1 MSRALRNQQL
11 QALPE
16 RIGHRPRLGPLRTMT
31 TGTAVAAMATL
42 PLSGLAADTQEAASD
57 FFQLGVIEIIG
68 KSEPEPNPLL
78 VDTVDAATLKAL
90 HRHDL
95 GRALELLPGVTLQN
109 VGQRRERLVSVRGF
123 NSRQVPL
130 FIDGVPVYV
139 PYDGNVDLSRFG
151 VDYVSQITVSKGLA
165 SVLYGPNTLGG
176 AINVVS
182 RKPSAPL
189 EGSIEAST
197 EMGES
202 SDSLQTRYVASVG
215 GLRGQWYAHGTASY
229 VDSEGYTLPD
239 DFRPTA
245 NEDGAGREN
254 ADSRDVVLS
263 AKIGYLS
270 TNGDEYA
277 LSLYRQDGDK
287 NVPPYAGTAPGVQAR
302 FWQWPYWDKQS
313 IYFTARNEVT
323 PDGTLRWRIYHDK
336 FRNALDSFDNA
347 TYSSFNRPYA
357 FEGSTYD
364 DFTVG
369 GNADFEWRWTDAH
382 TTRTALHLKRDVH
395 REVDE
400 VAAPSERYEDRTY
413 ALAIEHG
420 WEVAE
425 NVVLTPGYAY
435 TVQDGREAENNV
447 NGTVTPFPTDK
458 ADAHNAQLTLAWTL
472 SPETSVLA
480 GVSRKTR
487 FPTIKDRFSFRLGSA
502 VPNPGLGPERAMHY
516 EIGLEQR
523 HAAWGFRAAVFQAD
537 LDDAIE
543 NVSIAADLCT
553 APNPT
558 CFQQQNIGEQRNR
571 GFELSVDYSPLA
583 TLRFDAQASI
593 VDRDNRSRPELR
605 QTDTPE
611 RKYRLGV
618 QWDALRM
625 LTLKAD
631 AQHESKRFST
641 TDGTRVADDFSL
653 VNAFVRYEPVPQWG
667 IEVGVRNLTD
677 ELYAYQ
683 EGFYE
688 AGRTWLAQLDYSF

>member
-1 MSRALRNQQL
+1 MSTFR
-11 QALPE
+11 
-16 RIGHRPRLGPLRTMT
+16 MT
-31 TGTAVAAMATL
+31 AAA
-42 PLSGLAADTQEAASD
+42 LAAVFSPIAAFASAAQEAAIAPSD
-57 FFQLGVIEIIG
+57 VFQLGVVEVIG
-68 KSEPEPNPLL
+68 IVEGESNPLL
-78 VDTVDAATLKAL
+78 GDTVDAATLKAL
-90 HRHDL
+90 HRDDL
-95 GRALELLPGVTLQN
+95 SEALDLLPGVTMQN

-182 RKPSAPL
+182 RKPGTPL
-189 EGSIEAST
+189 EGSVAASA
-197 EMGES
+197 EVGES
-202 SDSLQTRYVASVG
+202 SKSLQTRYVASVG
-215 GLRGQWYAHGTASY
+215 GLRGQWYAHATASY
-229 VDSEGYTLPD
+229 VDAEGYTLPD
-239 DFRPTA
+239 DFKPTA
-245 NEDGAGREN
+245 NEDGKGREN

-263 AKIGYLS
+263 AKIGFLPA
-270 TNGDEYA
+270 NGDEYA

-287 NVPPYAGTAPGVQAR
+287 NVPPYAGSAPGVQTR

-313 IYFTARNEVT
+313 VYFTARNGVT
-323 PDGTLRWRIYHDK
+323 PAGTLRWRLYYDK
-336 FRNALDSFDNA
+336 FRNALDSFDDA
-347 TYSSFNRPYA
+347 TYSSFDRPYA
-357 FEGSTYD
+357 FEGSDYD

-369 GNADFEWRWTDAH
+369 GNGDFEWRWNGINV
-382 TTRTALHLKRDVH
+382 TRTALHLKQDVH

-400 VAAPSERYEDRTY
+400 AGAPEERYEDRSY
-413 ALAIEHG
+413 ALAIEHE
-420 WEVAE
+420 WHATDSLA
-425 NVVLTPGYAY
+425 LTPGYAY

-447 NGTVTPFPTDK
+447 DGTVLPFATDK
-458 ADAHNAQLTLAWTL
+458 AHAHNAQLTATWTVADT
-472 SPETSVLA
+472 TSVLA
-480 GVSRKTR
+480 GISRKTR
-487 FPTIKDRFSFRLGSA
+487 FPTIKDRFSFRMGSA

-516 EIGLEQR
+516 EIGIEQR
-523 HAAWGFRAAVFQAD
+523 YTTWGVRAAVFQAD

-543 NVSIAADLCT
+543 NVSIAAGLCT
-553 APNPT
+553 SPNPT

-571 GFELSVDYSPLA
+571 GIDLTFDYKPFE

-611 RKYRLGV
+611 QKYRLGV
-618 QWDALRM
+618 QWKALPV

-641 TDGTRVADDFSL
+641 TDGTRVADDFTL
-653 VNAFVRYEPVPQWG
+653 INAFVRYEPIERWG
-667 IEVGVRNLTD
+667 FELGGRNLTD

-688 AGRTWLAQLDYSF
+688 AGRTWLAQLDYRF